1 MEPMNKTKRV
11 FDRLLT
17 LLVIFVLAT
26 AAWGAACGADDT
38 TGNEGL
44 QAAGN
49 NGGGGSGVGQSG
61 AQDFGR
67 FRSLVE
73 SGEIPAPTT
82 LDAVGFFNEHKFE
95 LPDPTC
101 ENDVCVHGA
110 FGVQGN
116 MINGSNCT
124 TLAIGFNTE
133 LTPEDFQRPPLNMSI
148 AIDTSGSMS
157 GAPINSVRSGLLL
170 MADELDEKDE
180 ISLITYSGEAKEV
193 LRSTPDNDPQREQLK
208 QAIRNLEANGSTNIY
223 DGLKLAGQTVLDNTG
238 DGTQNRLILLS
249 DGVATEGLTNRD
261 RIVNLG
267 MSYAEENVGVTTIGV
282 GDDFDLRLMRELS
295 ETGSGNFYFVEDLDS
310 VEEIFAEEVKTFL
323 VPLAEDISINYDGSE
338 AYQFRAA
345 YGTRIWE
352 GGPHRASVYIP
363 SLFLASRQ
371 SIDDI
376 GPGGGRR
383 GGGGIILLE
392 LVPTTDQSILA
403 DTPPGSEVGTISFS
417 YRKPGTEEF
426 VEQNITITNPLA
438 PGDTPEEGEFESPT
452 VEKAFVALN
461 IYAGFKMAT
470 ERAAGGSASAALN
483 VLRPL
488 AENVEGWLAENPDE
502 DIQADYDLMLLLI
515 DNIEETGAQEE
526 VGAPPNP
533 WPQD

>member
-1 MEPMNKTKRV
+1 MDTMDRTKKV
-11 FDRLLT
+11 FGRITT

-38 TGNEGL
+38 VGDGLEG
-44 QAAGN
+44 APAN
-49 NGGGGSGVGQSG
+49 NGGGSGVGQSG

-73 SGEIPAPTT
+73 SGDIPAPTT

-95 LPDPTC
+95 LPEPTC
-101 ENDVCVHGA
+101 GDNVCVHGA

-124 TLAIGFNTE
+124 TLAVGFNTD

-148 AIDTSGSMS
+148 AIDTSGSMD
-157 GAPINSVRSGLLL
+157 GAPINAVRNGLLL
-170 MADELDEKDE
+170 MADELDEKDQ
-180 ISLITYSGEAKEV
+180 ISLIEYSNEAEEIM
-193 LRSTPDNDPQREQLK
+193 RSTPENDPDREKLK
-208 QAIRNLEANGSTNIY
+208 QAIRNLHASGSTNLY
-223 DGLKLAGQTVLDNTG
+223 DGLKKAGQTVIDNREEG
-238 DGTQNRLILLS
+238 SQNRLILLS
-249 DGVATEGLTNRD
+249 DGVATEGITNRD

-267 MSYAEENVGVTTIGV
+267 MSYAEESIGVTTIGV
-282 GDDFDLRLMRELS
+282 GQDFDLELMRRLS
-295 ETGSGNFYFVEDLDS
+295 ESGSGNFYFVEDLNS
-310 VEEIFAEEVKTFL
+310 VEEIFSEEVKTFL
-323 VPLAEDISINYDGSE
+323 VPLAEDISINYDGSD

-352 GGPHRASVYIP
+352 GSPQRASIYIP

-371 SIDDI
+371 SVDDI
-376 GPGGGRR
+376 GAGGGRR

-392 LVPTTDQSILA
+392 LVPTTDQTILEN
-403 DTPPGSEVGTISFS
+403 TPPGSEVGTIDFS

-426 VEQNITITNPLA
+426 VEQSVTINNPLA
-438 PGDTPEEGEFESPT
+438 PGDTPEEGEFENMT
-452 VEKAFVALN
+452 VEKSFVALN

-470 ERAAGGSASAALN
+470 ERAASGSSSAALSI
-483 VLRPL
+483 LRPL
-488 AENVEGWLAENPDE
+488 ADNVEMWLQENPDE
-502 DIQADYDLMLLLI
+502 DIEADHELMLQLI
-515 DNIEETGAQEE
+515 DNIEETGAEEE
-526 VGAPPNP
+526 VGQPPNP

>member
-1 MEPMNKTKRV
+1 M
-11 FDRLLT
+11 
-17 LLVIFVLAT
+17 
-26 AAWGAACGADDT
+26 AWGAGCASDDAGGTLENGA
-38 TGNEGL
+38 
-44 QAAGN
+44 AN
-49 NGGGGSGVGQSG
+49 NGGGSGVGQSG

-73 SGEIPAPTT
+73 AGEIPAPTT

-95 LPDPTC
+95 LPEPTC
-101 ENDVCVHGA
+101 GDNVCVHGA

-124 TLAIGFNTE
+124 TLAVGFNTE
-133 LTPEDFQRPPLNMSI
+133 LTPDDFDRPPLNMSI
-148 AIDTSGSMS
+148 AIDTSGSMD
-157 GAPINSVRSGLLL
+157 GAPINAVRNGLLL

-193 LRSTPDNDPQREQLK
+193 LRSTPEDDPQREQLK
-208 QAIRNLEANGSTNIY
+208 QAIRNLDANGSTNIY
-223 DGLKLAGQTVLDNTG
+223 EGLKLAGQRILDNAG
-238 DGTQNRLILLS
+238 DGTQNRMILLS
-249 DGVATEGLTNRD
+249 DGVATEGITNRD

-267 MSYAEENVGVTTIGV
+267 LSYAEESIGVTTIGV
-282 GDDFDLRLMRELS
+282 GDNFDLRLMRQLS
-295 ETGSGNFYFVEDLDS
+295 ETGSGNFYFVEDLNA
-310 VEEIFAEEVKTFL
+310 VEEIFTEEVKTFL
-323 VPLAEDISINYDGSE
+323 VPLAEDISINYDGSD

-352 GGPHRASVYIP
+352 GEPQRASIYIP

-376 GPGGGRR
+376 DPGGGRR

-392 LVPTTDQSILA
+392 LVPTTDETIL
-403 DTPPGSEVGTISFS
+403 DNTPAGSKVGDINFS
-417 YRKPGTEEF
+417 YRIPGTEEF
-426 VEQNITITNPLA
+426 VDQTITINNPLA
-438 PGDTPEEGEFESPT
+438 PGETPDAGEFESPT
-452 VEKAFVALN
+452 VEKAFVTLN
-461 IYAGFKMAT
+461 IYAGFRMAT
-470 ERAAGGSASAALN
+470 ERAASGSAGAALN

-488 AENVEGWLAENPDE
+488 AENVEGWLQENPDE
-502 DIQADYDLMLLLI
+502 DIQADYELMLLLI
-515 DNIEETGAQEE
+515 DNIEETGAEEE